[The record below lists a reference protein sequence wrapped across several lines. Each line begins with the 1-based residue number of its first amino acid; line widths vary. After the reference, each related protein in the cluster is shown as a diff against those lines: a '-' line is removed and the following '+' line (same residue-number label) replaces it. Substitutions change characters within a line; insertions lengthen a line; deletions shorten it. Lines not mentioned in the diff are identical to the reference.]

1 MDLRPEKY
9 IRSLGVGEPVKQ
21 EFSWMQYVVDQSAAP
36 KKFVLFFFIH
46 ELYQNRRL
54 ELDITAAYKRQQG
67 SQIK

>member
-1 MDLRPEKY
+1 MEFGGWEL
-9 IRSLGVGEPVKQ
+9 VKQ

-36 KKFVLFFFIH
+36 KNLVLLSFIN

-54 ELDITAAYKRQQG
+54 ELDITAAYKRHKG